1 MAESRS
7 IFQFKQFQLAHGNP
21 GLKISTEACLF
32 GAWIPIG
39 NSLQAL
45 DIGTGCGLLAHMLC
59 QKSPDL
65 RVDALEI
72 IPEVAELAQ
81 QNVEQSPFKEHIKV
95 FQGDI
100 KTLPVGQPYDLI
112 ICNPPFF
119 SNHLAATDSSKQ
131 AAIHADHL
139 SPDDLAQAIH
149 HHLTELG
156 HFAVLYP
163 PHEMGIFLQAAE
175 KRGLFAN
182 QIAHIIPKPGA
193 KVLRQMLWGSRQKMD
208 ISVEQI
214 HIRDEQG
221 NYHLDFQELLKPYYL
236 IFP

>member
-32 GAWIPIG
+32 GAWIPLG
-39 NSLQAL
+39 NVHHAL

-59 QKSPDL
+59 QKAPGL
-65 RVDALEI
+65 QVDALEI
-72 IPEVAELAQ
+72 HPDVAELAH
-81 QNVEQSPFKEHIKV
+81 QNAEHGPFKVQIKV

-100 KTLPVGQPYDLI
+100 KTWTASQAYDLI
-112 ICNPPFF
+112 LCNPPFF
-119 SNHLAATDSSKQ
+119 TNHLAASDSSKQ

-139 SPDDLAQAIH
+139 SPDDLAQAIQH
-149 HHLTELG
+149 QLADSG
-156 HFAVLYP
+156 NFAVLYP
-163 PHEMGIFLQAAE
+163 PYEMGLFLQTAE
-175 KRGLFAN
+175 KRGIFAN
-182 QIAHIIPKPGA
+182 RLADIIPKPGA
-193 KVLRQMLWGSRQKMD
+193 KVLRQMLWGSRQK
-208 ISVEQI
+208 SELLKEQI

-221 NYHLDFQELLKPYYL
+221 DYHPDFQELLKPYYL

>member
-32 GAWIPIG
+32 GAWIPTG
-39 NSLQAL
+39 NDQHVL
-45 DIGTGCGLLAHMLC
+45 DIGTGCGLLAHMIC
-59 QKSPDL
+59 QKSSAL
-65 RVDALEI
+65 LVDAIEI
-72 IPEVAELAQ
+72 HPEVAEIAQ
-81 QNVEQSPFKEHIKV
+81 QNAEQSPFKTQIMV

-100 KTLPVGQPYDLI
+100 KTWTSSHPYDLI
-112 ICNPPFF
+112 VCNPPFF
-119 SNHLAATDSSKQ
+119 SNHLAASDSSKQ
-131 AAIHADHL
+131 TAIHADHL
-139 SPDDLAQAIH
+139 SPEELAQVIQTQ
-149 HHLTELG
+149 LSDSG
-156 HFAVLYP
+156 QFAVLYP
-163 PHEMGIFLQAAE
+163 PYEMGLFLHSAE

-182 QIAHIIPKPGA
+182 QVTDIIPKPGA
-193 KVLRQMLWGSRQKMD
+193 KVLRQMLLGSRQKMK

-221 NYHLDFQELLKPYYL
+221 NYHPDFQELLKPYYL